1 MRQLRRIAV
10 VASFIIYANHA
21 LAQNWKAQP
30 NPQVTGQVEMNLL
43 SDTGCKIMDGFSGET
58 DGGKWG
64 VLATYEVI
72 APAFSRAVFYAHAT
86 KAKAWPNMRNQGYPY
101 IITNDKKSMAEL
113 RDGVVFFILELQEGG
128 YLAVTAMP
136 GPETESWL
144 HTDKEGRLLLS
155 FGTFGTDG
163 VKNCDV
169 PLFAWA
175 RSDDI
180 YEACNKVISSA
191 ISSKPILGWAHLRHE
206 KEYPEVFK
214 YLGWCSW
221 EHFKGKIN
229 EQNMLQ
235 SIDEIEASNLPI
247 RYIIIDM
254 GHTSSKGGAMT
265 TFKPNPDKFPNEWAP
280 ILKRRNKEKI
290 RWMCLWHFFQGGQA
304 GISSDND
311 FSPELNKHFVRLN
324 SKNNLTP
331 RNDPQSA
338 LAFYRAFTGSVKEYG
353 FDAVKVDFQSAQLR
367 HLAGQVDNA
376 AQMCNYNSQAFDQA
390 LHEKNLGLINCNW
403 HNPVN
408 FFNCKYSNVGRCSM
422 DYVKNNLFS
431 ARRHLFQSY
440 ANTLWIG
447 QLVWCDHDMFHSS
460 DEMAGRIMAVSKA
473 MSGGPVYLSDA
484 PTEFDHDAVKPLCYT
499 DGKLLK
505 PLAPAT
511 PLPDSIFVDAYRD
524 PVPYRV
530 IAPLANGAAAI
541 VVYNIKHANEAAT
554 FTAGVSPAD
563 YIHANAMIQPYPGK
577 RPIPAEGLVLYDWY
591 AGKGQLFD
599 KDYTF
604 ELSGL
609 EDRLIQLSPITK
621 GWAVIGRTDKYLS
634 AAAVQILDI
643 NKRAVTIK
651 MIEAGPLTVWSKQGV
666 PKADGL
672 QFKDAGNGLYKADMP
687 VGQRQKS
694 VRITR

>member
-1 MRQLRRIAV
+1 
-10 VASFIIYANHA
+10 VAAFVFFANQVF
-21 LAQNWKAQP
+21 AQDWKAQP
-30 NPQVTGQVEMNLL
+30 NPHVTGQVKMNLL
-43 SDTGCKIMDGFSGET
+43 AGTGCKILNGFSGET
-58 DGGKWG
+58 DGSKWG

-72 APAFSRAVFYAHAT
+72 TPAFSKAVFYAHAT

-101 IITNDKKSMAEL
+101 IITNDKKSIAEL
-113 RDGVVFFILELQEGG
+113 RDGVVFFILELEKGG

-144 HTDKEGRLLLS
+144 HTDKKGRLLLS

-163 VKNCDV
+163 MKNCDV

-175 RSDDI
+175 KSDDI
-180 YEACNKVISSA
+180 YEACNEAILAA

-206 KEYPEVFK
+206 KEYPEIFK

-229 EQNMLQ
+229 EQNILQ

-247 RYIIIDM
+247 RYVIIDM
-254 GHTSSKGGAMT
+254 GHTASKGGALT

-280 ILKRRNKEKI
+280 ILKRRTKEKI
-290 RWMCLWHFFQGGQA
+290 QWMCLWHFFQGGQA
-304 GISSDND
+304 GISREND
-311 FSPELNKHFVRLN
+311 FGPELNKHFVKLN
-324 SKNNLTP
+324 SKKNLTP
-331 RNDPQSA
+331 RNAPQSA
-338 LAFYRAFTGSVKEYG
+338 LAFYRAYTGSVKDYG
-353 FDAVKVDFQSAQLR
+353 FDAVKVDFQSVQLR

-390 LHEKNLGLINCNW
+390 LHEQNLGLMNCNW

-460 DEMAGRIMAVSKA
+460 DKMAGRIMAVSKA

-484 PTEFDHDAVKPLCYT
+484 PTEFDHDTVKPLCYT
-499 DGKLLK
+499 DGKLLR

-511 PLPDSIFVDAYRD
+511 PLPDSVFVDAYRD

-530 IAPLANGAAAI
+530 IAPLTNGAVAI
-541 VVYNIKHANEAAT
+541 VVYNLKHAKEAAT
-554 FTAGVSPAD
+554 FTAGITPAD
-563 YIHANAMIQPYPGK
+563 YTYANAMIQPYPGK
-577 RPIPAEGLVLYDWY
+577 RPIPVEGLVLYDWY
-591 AGKGQLFD
+591 ARKGQRFE
-599 KDYTF
+599 KNYTF

-609 EDRLIQLSPITK
+609 EDRLLQLSPIVK

-634 AAAVQILDI
+634 AAAVQILEI
-643 NKRAVTIK
+643 NEKSVTVK
-651 MIEAGPLTVWSKQGV
+651 MTEAGPLMIWNKQGV

-672 QFKDAGNGLYKADMP
+672 QFKDVGNGLYQADMP
-687 VGQRQKS
+687 IEQRQKS